1 MYLLGRTWTLLFK
14 NLLVNLVRNPLT
26 TLFQAFFLPLILS
39 VLFTVL
45 RRLYNVPSEYGI
57 GSVATPIRDLKSAFE
72 SATGN
77 RNTLVLANS
86 GFTNG
91 DIARVIDEVG
101 TIAKDAGITVQVV
114 EDPSALSDFCRS
126 SIRGVTSC
134 LGAAVFHS
142 SPTESE
148 GGRWNYTLRGD
159 LVLGSSIYTN
169 RADNDVEIYILPLQH
184 AIDAAIAGTKEGSG
198 NALPVPQANMYTSQS
213 AAERREEQRLAYMN
227 TIISAFA
234 AAFFTAMVGVT
245 YHLGGFMAS
254 EREAGMSQLLDVA
267 MSDQPRWQSQFS
279 RLGSYFF
286 SFTIMYLPGWIL
298 VGVLFGRGVFSN
310 TALGVVIIYHIL
322 SGMAMTSFTIF
333 AGAFFQNVQLSGN
346 SISIV
351 SLLLAVVANT
361 LSKSSVGAVVVLS
374 LLFPQMNY
382 IFFLVLLARWER
394 VVLPT
399 NLVNSVPDGLWQLQ
413 GVTLWVF
420 LGIQIFIYPVLG
432 AVVENILYPQ
442 SSNAQRSSSDEAG
455 RGSSITVK
463 NLSKVYRPSWFK
475 KIFGSKE
482 KEVLALNDVSLT
494 FQPGQLTVLLGAN
507 GSGKTTLLN
516 AIVGLDKVTAGHIEI
531 NGREGIGYTPQKNV
545 LWDELTVD
553 EHVRIFTE
561 LKSPNQRPTPEGIL
575 EIVKMCDLTL
585 KMKTQSKALSGGQKR
600 KLQLALMLSG
610 DSQVCCIDEVSSG
623 LDPLSRRKIWDI
635 LLSLRGRRTIIMTT
649 HFLDE
654 AGLLADH
661 VAILSKGQYCTEGSV
676 VQLTEAHGNAYNIL
690 VPTTAD
696 TTLPDIERVS
706 KQQSSGLTTYS
717 ALDSATAAFAMQTLS
732 RNGITDFDLKGPTME
747 DVFMNVIDEK
757 PHLTVRSQG
766 KPHLTVHSQE
776 KTVSST
782 SSTSEPAY
790 QSSDI
795 FLHPGARIGVAQQAV
810 ILLQKR
816 LTLLRRNFFP
826 HVFAFIIPILAA
838 GLITLLLKPYNVP
851 GCSVAEMTRPSVVHQ
866 LSNQNELD
874 FVVGP
879 SSKVV
884 QSTLEQLLGGNSS
897 SRPDVHVVDS
907 KVDFDSYIKNNY
919 ANVTPGGFFL
929 GDTPFFSYRGDGGI
943 QNAVFA
949 QNPLNA
955 ILSNQSINVQ
965 YAAFDSVVASN
976 TGDAIQIALYL
987 TLALMLFPA
996 FFALYPTAERVS
1008 GVRALH
1014 YSNGIR
1020 ALPLWIA
1027 YLTVDFAI
1035 SIVICAVVA
1044 AIFAG
1049 ANSGL
1054 YNVGYLFLILMLY
1067 SLASTLFS
1075 YVISKVASTQLMAY
1089 AIVVAYQGV
1098 MVSHQW
1104 FISFFQSILFTKLR
1118 LTNTHAVTCIFHSL
1132 DIHIE
1137 LHTFRKG
1144 RFDTVGSSLRN
1155 LHL

>member
-1 MYLLGRTWTLLFK
+1 MYVLGRTRTLLFK

-26 TLFQAFFLPLILS
+26 TLIQAFLLPVVLS

-45 RRLYNVPSEYGI
+45 RRLYNAPSEYGI
-57 GSVATPIRDLKSAFE
+57 GSVATPVRDLKSAFE

-77 RNTLVLANS
+77 RDTLVFANS

-91 DIARVIDEVG
+91 DITRVIHDVG
-101 TIAKDAGITVQVV
+101 RIAKDAGIAVQVV

-159 LVLGSSIYTN
+159 LVLGSSIYTD

-227 TIISAFA
+227 TIISALA

-267 MSDQPRWQSQFS
+267 MSDRPPWQSQFS
-279 RLGSYFF
+279 RLVSYLL

-298 VGVLFGRGVFSN
+298 MGVLLGRGIFSN
-310 TALGVVIIYHIL
+310 TALGIVIIHHIL
-322 SGMAMTSFTIF
+322 SGIAMTSFTIF

-351 SLLLAVVANT
+351 SLVLAVVANT

-399 NLVNSVPDGLWQLQ
+399 NLVNYVPDGLWRLQ

-420 LGIQIFIYPVLG
+420 LGIQIFVYPVLG
-432 AVVENILYPQ
+432 AVVENILHPH
-442 SSNAQRSSSDEAG
+442 SSNAQRSSSDEASP
-455 RGSSITVK
+455 GSSITVK

-482 KEVLALNDVSLT
+482 KEVLALNNVSLT

-516 AIVGLDKVTAGHIEI
+516 AVVGLDKVTSGQIEI

-545 LWDELTVD
+545 LWDRLTVD

-610 DSQVCCIDEVSSG
+610 DSQVCCLDEVSSG

-635 LLSLRGRRTIIMTT
+635 LLSLRGHRTIIMTT

-661 VAILSKGQYCTEGSV
+661 VAILSQGQYCTEGSV
-676 VQLTEAHGNAYNIL
+676 VQLTEAYGNAYNIL

-696 TTLPDIERVS
+696 TTLPDIEGVS
-706 KQQSSGLTTYS
+706 IQHSSGLTTYS

-747 DVFMNVIDEK
+747 DMFVNVIDEK
-757 PHLTVRSQG
+757 SHLTA
-766 KPHLTVHSQE
+766 HSQE
-776 KTVSST
+776 KTVSSVL
-782 SSTSEPAY
+782 STSEPAY

-795 FLHPGARIGVAQQAV
+795 FLHPGARIGVAQQAA

-826 HVFAFIIPILAA
+826 HVFAFIIPILVA
-838 GLITLLLKPYNVP
+838 GLITLLLKHYNVP

-866 LSNQNELD
+866 LSNQIELD
-874 FVVGP
+874 FLVGP
-879 SSKVV
+879 SSKVA
-884 QSTLEQLLGGNSS
+884 QPTLEQLLGGNSP
-897 SRPDVHVVDS
+897 SRPNVHVVDS
-907 KVDFDSYIKNNY
+907 QADFDSYIKKNY

-929 GDTPFFSYRGDGGI
+929 GDTPVFSYRGDGGI

-949 QNPLNA
+949 QNPLNT

-965 YAAFDSVVASN
+965 YAAFDSIVASN

-1027 YLTVDFAI
+1027 YLTVDFAV
-1035 SIVICAVVA
+1035 SIAICAVVA

-1049 ANSGL
+1049 ANPAL
-1054 YNVGYLFLILMLY
+1054 YNVGYLFLILILY

-1089 AIVVAYQGV
+1089 AIVVTYQGV
-1098 MVSHQW
+1098 MVSYQW
-1104 FISFFQSILFTKLR
+1104 FLSFFQSILFTRLS
-1118 LTNTHAVTCIFHSL
+1118 LTNTRAVTCIFHGL

-1137 LHTFRKG
+1137 LHVFRKG